1 MITNIQLEKL
11 QGHPK
16 NPRLIVGD
24 VTELADSIKERGI
37 LQNLTVVPDDNGM
50 YTVIIGHRRLEAS
63 KLAGLKE
70 VPCVIT
76 EMDDKTQVATMLVE
90 NMQRSDLTPYEQA
103 QGIQQCLDLG
113 MSDKDILKK
122 TGFSKSTLRNRK
134 QMLKLDTEK
143 VQSAQNVSIDDFI
156 NLERIDDIEKR
167 NELLKHAGTDNF
179 NMEVEEAYQDQEQEK
194 RDNKV
199 LEVLNEVEL
208 YMIEDNDYNIHRH
221 DRTLS
226 TDDEEEL
233 TELLEYLRTGLDS
246 EKTYVYQKNNWRFYL
261 YYLVSKSNT
270 SSNEEAEEA
279 ERERN
284 REVRRTRKELKPL
297 FVSAYNLRY
306 EFMKELVKGKI
317 TEPMVKHLTKTL
329 TENMLNVGRTFV
341 PDKDKLEALLNYEL
355 YDKEDRGYFI
365 SKTLNKRAT
374 REIGNAR
381 ANNIMIASVYLSID
395 KEDINCY
402 GHQGEYSKYNAEFLQ
417 YVYDFIIGLGYKP
430 SDLEK
435 QLLDGTYPS
444 YDNNKNKEESESGE
458 NHSHIEELVNEEKL

>member
-1 MITNIQLEKL
+1 MITNIQIEKL

-16 NPRLIVGD
+16 NPRLVVGD
-24 VTELADSIKERGI
+24 VTELSNSIKERGV
-37 LQNLTVVPDDNGM
+37 LQNLTVVPSDNGM

-76 EMDDKTQVATMLVE
+76 EMDEKTQVATMLVE
-90 NMQRSDLTPYEQA
+90 NMQRSDLTPFEQA

-199 LEVLNEVEL
+199 KEVLNELEL
-208 YMIEDNDYNIHRH
+208 YMVDGMDYKVHSYERS
-221 DRTLS
+221 LS
-226 TDDEEEL
+226 TDDDEEL
-233 TELLEYLRTGLDS
+233 HELIEYLKTGRDS
-246 EKTYVYQKNNWRFYL
+246 EKTYVYVVDSWRFYL
-261 YYLVSKSNT
+261 CEVKSNAT
-270 SSNEEAEEA
+270 SQSNSEVEEQ

-297 FVSAYNLRY
+297 FLSAYNLRY
-306 EFMKELVKGKI
+306 EFMKDLVKGKV
-317 TEPMVKHLTKTL
+317 TEQMIKHLTKTL
-329 TENMLNVGRTFV
+329 TENMINVGRSFV

-355 YDKEDRGYFI
+355 YDKEDKGYFV

-381 ANNIMIASVYLSID
+381 SNNIMIASVYLSID

-402 GHQGEYSKYNAEFLQ
+402 GHQGEYSQYNADFLQ

-435 QLLDGTYPS
+435 QLLDGTYS
-444 YDNNKNKEESESGE
+444 GYDNNKNKEGSESGVE
-458 NHSHIEELVNEEKL
+458 HSHNEEVANED